1 MFSKPLPLL
10 VFITSLFIPWQNLTA
25 DSDLDGDDEPVIKK
39 QWVEQKVFVPP
50 YPVDKN
56 LLAIAL
62 AERDTLKIYIDQ
74 TSLARGKDWVIRY
87 ILVIE
92 SRTGVRNVF
101 YEGLRCSTYQYKTY
115 AIGVTKKSLMPIRN
129 PAWRQIPYL
138 ERNAIRHFLYKYYFC
153 DESERANHPKKII
166 QSIKYPE
173 DNGD

>member
-1 MFSKPLPLL
+1 VFSKSLPLL

-25 DSDLDGDDEPVIKK
+25 DSDLDGDDEPVKK
-39 QWVEQKVFVPP
+39 KWVEQKVFIPP

-74 TSLARGKDWVIRY
+74 TSLARGKDWVVRY

-92 SRTGVRNVF
+92 SQTGIRNVF
-101 YEGLRCSTYQYKTY
+101 YEGLQCSTYQYKTY
-115 AIGVTKKSLMPIRN
+115 AIGVTKKSLAPIRN
-129 PAWRQIPYL
+129 PVWRRIPYL
-138 ERNAIRHFLYKYYFC
+138 ERNAIRHFLYSHYFC
-153 DESERANHPKKII
+153 DESGRANYPKIII

-173 DNGD
+173 DNSD